1 MGKEEELEK
10 RWVKGKAGQGR
21 REATTSS
28 LTAAEWM
35 VVVGG
40 EIG

>member
-1 MGKEEELEK
+1 MSKEEELER
-10 RWVKGKAGQGR
+10 RWVKGKAGKGR

-35 VVVGG
+35 VVVDGK
-40 EIG
+40 IG

>member
-21 REATTSS
+21 REATTPS